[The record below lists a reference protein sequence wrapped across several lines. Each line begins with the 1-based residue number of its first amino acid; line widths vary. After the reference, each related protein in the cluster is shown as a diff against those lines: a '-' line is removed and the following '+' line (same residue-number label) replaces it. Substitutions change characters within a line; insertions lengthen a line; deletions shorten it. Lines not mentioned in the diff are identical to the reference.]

1 MQSAKII
8 QKPITST
15 SNKHV
20 LLYVTLLKC
29 LIYLFAFTCW
39 GEGAAGGVG
48 RVGGKE
54 LFLILCKLK

>member
-20 LLYVTLLKC
+20 LLYVTLLNVIFDI
-29 LIYLFAFTCW
+29 LVYLFVFTCW
-39 GEGAAGGVG
+39 GEGAAGGVD

-54 LFLILCKLK
+54 LFF

>member
-29 LIYLFAFTCW
+29 LIYTCW
-39 GEGAAGGVG
+39 GEGAAGGVD

-54 LFLILCKLK
+54 LFF

>member
-8 QKPITST
+8 QKPITSI

-29 LIYLFAFTCW
+29 LIYLFVFTCW
-39 GEGAAGGVG
+39 GEGAAGGVD

-54 LFLILCKLK
+54 LFLILLKL